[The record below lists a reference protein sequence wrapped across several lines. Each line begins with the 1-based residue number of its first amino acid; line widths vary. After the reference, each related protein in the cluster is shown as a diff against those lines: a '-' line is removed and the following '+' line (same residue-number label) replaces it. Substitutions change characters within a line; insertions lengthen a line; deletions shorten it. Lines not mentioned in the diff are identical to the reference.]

1 MEPTGRLQELLRQ
14 AEGRLSINQM
24 LELLTQLIE
33 LRCSIRQQP
42 VF

>member
-1 MEPTGRLQELLRQ
+1 MESTGQLQELLQQ

-33 LRCSIRQQP
+33 LRCSIRQP